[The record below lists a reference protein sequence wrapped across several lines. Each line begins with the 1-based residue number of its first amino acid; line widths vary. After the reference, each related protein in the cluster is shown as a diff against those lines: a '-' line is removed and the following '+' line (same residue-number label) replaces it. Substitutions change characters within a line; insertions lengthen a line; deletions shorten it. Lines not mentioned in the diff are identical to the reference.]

1 MLMVNQLAGFGGN
14 ARRPVNI
21 SYLGELHTTT
31 DATSFTEGSQ
41 SLGTAQWDRV
51 IVVAT
56 CLVTTTANETVTGVT
71 IGGSAATL
79 IAECTEGTNGLHT
92 AFWALQVPSGTS
104 ADIVATCSASAG
116 RFFMG
121 YWRLTGTRG
130 NTTVAASNNDDAGTA
145 LATSV
150 SCLAN
155 GGVIGISACFSST
168 LSSETGITEDYGT
181 AVDTLDISAG
191 HDNKTSAATVNYSA
205 TAGDARARQLLI
217 AFSMQ

>member
-31 DATSFTEGSQ
+31 DDTSFTESSQ
-41 SLGTAQWDRV
+41 SLGAAQWDRI

-56 CLVTTTANETVTGVT
+56 AMSSSTNNSTVTGVT
-71 IGGSAATL
+71 IGGNAATK
-79 IAECTEGTNGLHT
+79 IAECAAGTNSCHT
-92 AFWALQVPSGTS
+92 AFWALLVPAGTS
-104 ADIVATCSASAG
+104 ADIVASCSATAS

-121 YWRLTGTRG
+121 YWRMTGTRG
-130 NTTVAASNNDDAGTA
+130 NTTVAASSNDDAGTA

-155 GGVIGISACFSST
+155 GGVIGITETFT
-168 LSSETGITEDYGT
+168 GGLTSETGITEDYGND
-181 AVDTLDISAG
+181 VDGLDISAG

-205 TAGDARARQLLI
+205 TAGDARSRQLLI
-217 AFSMQ
+217 AFSMK